1 MWFADLNR
9 RFNYVMDGDL
19 NWARASLRARF
30 NFRLQMYVYA
40 NSNYDLM
47 NSLDLELKTSW
58 WTEKQG
64 ACKAY
69 LTRFGS
75 NQQFS
80 NGDLRGPVTI

>member
-30 NFRLQMYVYA
+30 NFRLQIYVYA

-47 NSLDLELKTSW
+47 NSLDLDVGPRSAVAAFSHLV
-58 WTEKQG
+58 G
-64 ACKAY
+64 A
-69 LTRFGS
+69 
-75 NQQFS
+75 
-80 NGDLRGPVTI
+80 RGESS